1 MVFNYITFKH
11 MKENI
16 MNITIEKI
24 ENDFLTE
31 YDKKDI
37 MNYIEQAFENR
48 KNINS
53 KVKHK
58 SSAIGFDSFKITS
71 HLLEKYGDNKAI
83 KAFIKYYIFKIMGN
97 SIESK
102 KQYIIYKTYVLSKI
116 TKYTYRNDEIKLNN
130 HKAFKLFLNEIEE
143 YYCLPSIHPSFKSK
157 LINVYFNCFYEGFDN
172 NPNFLNLYE

>member
-1 MVFNYITFKH
+1 
-11 MKENI
+11 

-48 KNINS
+48 KNITS
-53 KVKHK
+53 KAKHK
-58 SSAIGFDSFKITS
+58 SSSIGFDSFKITN

-157 LINVYFNCFYEGFDN
+157 LINVYFNCFYDGFDN

>member
-1 MVFNYITFKH
+1 
-11 MKENI
+11 

-58 SSAIGFDSFKITS
+58 TSAIGFDING
-71 HLLEKYGDNKAI
+71 E
-83 KAFIKYYIFKIMGN
+83 
-97 SIESK
+97 SI
-102 KQYIIYKTYVLSKI
+102 VLSG
-116 TKYTYRNDEIKLNN
+116 
-130 HKAFKLFLNEIEE
+130 
-143 YYCLPSIHPSFKSK
+143 PS
-157 LINVYFNCFYEGFDN
+157 C
-172 NPNFLNLYE
+172 PNICANSLVPI